1 VREHRNP
8 TSKSSQTASW
18 LTYHCR
24 VREAD
29 VAAVETCLEEAGA
42 QAITCRAAD
51 GEALIVDTLDG
62 TQELWPV
69 CDVSGLFD
77 PDPDLAGLEARFSA
91 SAVIPLRA
99 WTTTLRE
106 RNWHESWRDQFHP
119 QSFADRLWVCP
130 TWLTVPH
137 DADLV
142 IRIDPGMAF
151 GTGNHA
157 TTALCL
163 EWLAGS
169 KSVAGAKVLDYGC
182 GSGILAIAA
191 AKLGAAEVTAVDID
205 PAALS
210 VCRDNAKSN
219 GLTEIVI
226 TEPETLGQRRFDL
239 IVANILLEP
248 LTELVARF
256 GELITPGGHIV
267 LSGILAEQAARLL
280 AAYASA
286 FKMQTQRE
294 QGEWALLAGVRD
306 DSLG

>member
-1 VREHRNP
+1 M
-8 TSKSSQTASW
+8 
-18 LTYHCR
+18 
-24 VREAD
+24 
-29 VAAVETCLEEAGA
+29 AAVEGCLEEAGA
-42 QAITCRAAD
+42 QAITCRAAEGD
-51 GEALIVDTLDG
+51 PMIVDTLDG
-62 TQELWPV
+62 TRGLWPV

-77 PDPDLAGLEARFSA
+77 PDLDLADLEGRFSA
-91 SAVIPLRA
+91 NAVIPLRA

-106 RNWHESWRDQFHP
+106 RNWHESWRGQFNP
-119 QSFADRLWVCP
+119 QLFADRLWVCP
-130 TWLTVPH
+130 TWRKVPH

-169 KSVAGAKVLDYGC
+169 NFVAGAKVLDYGC

-205 PAALS
+205 PAALR
-210 VCRDNAKSN
+210 VCRDNVKLN
-219 GLTEIVI
+219 GLSEILI
-226 TEPETLGQRRFDL
+226 TEPATLGRRRFNV

-248 LTELVARF
+248 LTELTARF
-256 GELITPGGHIV
+256 GELIEPGGHIV
-267 LSGILAEQAARLL
+267 LSGILREQAARLL

-306 DSLG
+306 DS